1 MKSRTRF
8 SKSQHQS
15 DPAGAPSR
23 LDWYPLLR
31 TALFGLDPEQAHEL
45 SLRGLRLGHHL
56 GLTRRCRQHRQQ
68 PVQCMGLEF
77 PNPVGVAAGLDK
89 NADYFEVLGDL
100 GFGFV
105 EVGTVTPR
113 PQPGNPRPRIF
124 RIPHARAMINRLGFN
139 NKGVDYL
146 VERVRK
152 RRFTGVLGINIGK
165 NFDTPLDRAG
175 DDYAHCLQK
184 VYASA
189 DYVAVNISSPNTRDL
204 RDLQSEKA
212 LDRLLERLCSERLK
226 LAEQHQRFVPLAL
239 KIAPDLTSREIST
252 IAQRVRAHGIEAILA
267 TNTSIDHSAIA
278 GLEHGD
284 ETGGLS
290 GAPLKSRADQ
300 VLAELAAQL
309 TPSTTLIGVGGICS
323 GQDAVDKIQL
333 GASLVQC
340 YTGLVYRGP
349 GLLAEC
355 LEAIAR
361 QRAA

>member
-1 MKSRTRF
+1 MKFRSRF
-8 SKSQHQS
+8 IQSQSQPS
-15 DPAGAPSR
+15 RAGAPCGP
-23 LDWYPLLR
+23 DWYPLLQK
-31 TALFGLDPEQAHEL
+31 ALFKLDPEQAHEL

-56 GLTRRCRQHRQQ
+56 GLTGRCGPYRQQ
-68 PVQCMGLEF
+68 PLQCMGLEF

-89 NADYFEVLGDL
+89 NADYFEALGDL

-124 RIPHARAMINRLGFN
+124 RIPQARAMINRLGFN

-152 RRFTGVLGINIGK
+152 HRFTGVLGINIGK
-165 NFDTPLDRAG
+165 NFDTPLERAA
-175 DDYAHCLQK
+175 DDYANCLQK

-189 DYVAVNISSPNTRDL
+189 DYVTVNISSPNTSHL
-204 RDLQSEKA
+204 RDLQSEQA

-226 LAEQHQRFVPLAL
+226 LAERYQRFVPLAL
-239 KIAPDLTSREIST
+239 KIAPDLTAREIST
-252 IAQRVRAHGIEAILA
+252 IAQRVSAHGIEAILA

-278 GLEHGD
+278 GLEHAD

-309 TPSTTLIGVGGICS
+309 TPSTTLIGGGGICS

-349 GLLAEC
+349 RLLGEC

-361 QRAA
+361 HRAA